1 MPGTAAKVFFTEV
14 QMEMLEGIVASR
26 TASVRLVQRAQI
38 ILLSYQKRNNE
49 LIGEVVGLNPQQV
62 SVWRVLGLRNE
73 GLEPRSSTSL
83 LRRCGP
89 QTDSWNSS

>member
-49 LIGEVVGLNPQQV
+49 LLGEVVGLNPQQV
-62 SVWRVLGLRNE
+62 SVWRKHWKANQDRLIDIE
-73 GLEPRSSTSL
+73 
-83 LRRCGP
+83 C
-89 QTDSWNSS
+89 TDTKAALQ